1 MNYYRVFILRDGSK
15 RKIKL
20 KEGGS
25 LKEKLQRVGIQEN
38 QIFQMQL
45 IEIK

>member
-1 MNYYRVFILRDGSK
+1 MNYYRVFILRDSSK